1 MAPTQDL
8 RKKESP
14 APKDAEMS
22 GEGEEDQD
30 SEEEEE
36 EKAGGRRQKKPVP
49 KRAAAKYDIMPSF
62 RGGTYDV
69 SS

>member
-14 APKDAEMS
+14 APKDAEMT
-22 GEGEEDQD
+22 GEGVEEQD
-30 SEEEEE
+30 SEEEEEEEE

-49 KRAAAKYDIMPSF
+49 KRAAAKYDIIP
-62 RGGTYDV
+62 RRNL
-69 SS
+69 